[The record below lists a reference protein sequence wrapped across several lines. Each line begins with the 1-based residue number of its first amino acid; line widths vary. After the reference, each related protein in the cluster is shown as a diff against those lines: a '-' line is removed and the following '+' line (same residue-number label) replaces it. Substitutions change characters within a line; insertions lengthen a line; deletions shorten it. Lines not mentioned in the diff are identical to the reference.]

1 MACPGCRSQSCPWG
15 SRCLEQQGQ
24 FSTQSCKG
32 RPHRES
38 WEVILGGE
46 FREIGV
52 LSGVGV
58 VLRSVKGLWVCETKV
73 CLRKAK
79 RKWDVEREQGD
90 VGSW

>member
-1 MACPGCRSQSCPWG
+1 M
-15 SRCLEQQGQ
+15 
-24 FSTQSCKG
+24 
-32 RPHRES
+32 
-38 WEVILGGE
+38 GGE